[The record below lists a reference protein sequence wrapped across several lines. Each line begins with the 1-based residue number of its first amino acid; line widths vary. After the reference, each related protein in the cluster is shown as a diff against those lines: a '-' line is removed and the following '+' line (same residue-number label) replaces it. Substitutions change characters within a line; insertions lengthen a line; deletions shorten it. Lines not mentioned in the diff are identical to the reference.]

1 MDKETADKVLSELG
15 RLHSIEEIKFS
26 LLRIKA
32 DIQALDVAVNEI
44 LGSIIGLQENGV
56 KKLEAQKEA
65 QNNE

>member
-1 MDKETADKVLSELG
+1 VDKETADKVLSELG

-56 KKLEAQKEA
+56 KKLEAEDVK
-65 QNNE
+65 NK

>member
-1 MDKETADKVLSELG
+1 MNNETANKVLSELG

-26 LLRIKA
+26 LLRMKEDIK
-32 DIQALDVAVNEI
+32 ALDVAVNEI
-44 LGSIIGLQENGV
+44 LGSVIGLQKNGV